1 MFRDTFVISLNK
13 KAQRRETI
21 QKELARMKLSSTW
34 FCGMD
39 GYKKDVRDMVK
50 RLGLIH
56 PDSFHYFTPGHLGCL
71 FSHYS
76 LWQQIYL
83 DQANKSLEDAWILI
97 LEDDTRFHPSVTPE
111 ILAAIWASVPPD
123 AKVVKFH
130 SSNGYTDNHTLFS
143 TDHSTYFLKQNK
155 LTFSLMSYAIHTS
168 VLKSLLM
175 KVWTYHIDL
184 FHTEGIYI
192 VKRPEKSDLFVSRLY
207 GNLPFFSHGICIPNN
222 TLDSDT
228 ISTEVE
234 KGETVEQ
241 AVSLPF
247 SEKNPLKEG
256 VNSVHLYDLVSPS
269 GTCHVFYE
277 FNVAN
282 INKLKGQN

>member
-83 DQANKSLEDAWILI
+83 DQANKGLEDAWILI

-123 AKVVKFH
+123 AKLVKFH

-175 KVWTYHIDL
+175 
-184 FHTEGIYI
+184 
-192 VKRPEKSDLFVSRLY
+192 
-207 GNLPFFSHGICIPNN
+207 
-222 TLDSDT
+222 
-228 ISTEVE
+228 
-234 KGETVEQ
+234 
-241 AVSLPF
+241 
-247 SEKNPLKEG
+247 
-256 VNSVHLYDLVSPS
+256 
-269 GTCHVFYE
+269 
-277 FNVAN
+277 
-282 INKLKGQN
+282 